1 MKPAV
6 VAAIATVLLPAMAH
20 TQQPPPGEAAC
31 ARLASTLKLPDTKV
45 TASHAVAAGRF
56 MAPGASRTAASQAYA
71 DLPAFCRVELTLR
84 PSPDSDIESEVWLPQ
99 SGWNGKFQ
107 EVGNGAWAGSIQYGA
122 LAAALRRGYA
132 AASTNAGHTGE
143 DASFALGHPEKLID
157 FGSRAVHET
166 AVQSKRTIG
175 VFYGRAAQLS
185 YFNGCSGGGRMAFQE
200 AQRFP
205 ADFDAILAGAPGYD
219 RVNQSVQML
228 MNAKATLDHPES
240 MIPSSKYPAIH
251 RAAISACDEA
261 DGLKDGLISDPMRC
275 HFDPGVLQC
284 KGADRADC
292 LTAAQVAAAATI
304 YAGVKNPKT
313 GDEIFPG
320 LEPGSELQWGGP
332 AGGPAPLAVGS
343 DLFKFVVF
351 KDPHWD
357 FRTFDLARDYPAV
370 HQIDSLDLS
379 PTSPD
384 LASFAGH
391 GGKLLVYHGWADQ
404 NVAPRSS
411 VKYHARLVETI
422 GRQRVDESVRM
433 FFAPGM
439 AHCGG
444 GEGPNTFDA
453 LTALEQWREQ
463 GRAPTEIIASHLT
476 ADGRIDRTR
485 PLCPYPQVATY
496 KGTGSIDQAD
506 RFFCATH

>member
-1 MKPAV
+1 MKMLAAAAV
-6 VAAIATVLLPAMAH
+6 VVLLPATFSA
-20 TQQPPPGEAAC
+20 QQPSADASAC
-31 ARLASTLKLPDTKV
+31 DRLVVALKLPNTTV
-45 TASHAVAAGRF
+45 TTHSVAAGRF
-56 MAPGASRTAASQAYA
+56 SAPGASGAAASQPYA

-84 PSPDSDIESEVWLPQ
+84 PSSDSDIKSEVWLPS

-132 AASTNAGHTGE
+132 AASTNGGHTGE

-157 FGSRAVHET
+157 FGYRAVHET
-166 AVQSKRTIG
+166 AMQSRKTIAA
-175 VFYGRAAQLS
+175 FYGGPARLS

-228 MNAKATLDHPES
+228 MNAKATLDRPDS
-240 MIPSSKYPAIH
+240 MIPPAKYPVIH
-251 RAAISACDEA
+251 RAALSACDAA
-261 DGLKDGLISDPMRC
+261 DGLEDGLISDPQRC
-275 HFDPGVLQC
+275 HFDPKSIEC
-284 KGADRADC
+284 KGADAADC
-292 LTAAQVAAAATI
+292 LTSAQVAAADRI

-313 GDEIFPG
+313 GVEIFPG
-320 LEPGSELQWGGP
+320 LERGSELMWGGP
-332 AGGPAPLAVGS
+332 AGGPAPLAVSG

-351 KDPHWD
+351 KDPRWD
-357 FRTFDLARDYPAV
+357 FRTFDLARDYDAV
-370 HQIDSLDLS
+370 HRIDSLDLS
-379 PTSPD
+379 PTSAD
-384 LASFAGH
+384 LEPFAGR

-411 VKYHARLVETI
+411 VNYYARLVETM
-422 GRQRVDESVRM
+422 GRQKVEDAVRM

-453 LTALEQWREQ
+453 LTALERWREQ
-463 GRAPTEIIASHLT
+463 GDAPAQIVASHLT
-476 ADGRIDRTR
+476 AGRVDRTR
-485 PLCPYPQVATY
+485 PLCPYPQIATY
-496 KGTGSIDQAD
+496 KGKGSIDQAD
-506 RFFCATH
+506 SFFCASGTR